1 MRVSDLFEARR
12 KPNSGRGTA
21 THTIEL
27 SSEDDYVEVEVE
39 FEFTVEAPEYE
50 DGYKSYPG
58 GVDLDDATVQSFTFE
73 KKRYTEI
80 TPEIVGY
87 IEFPSKFEKA
97 HKAEI
102 DRAQDEEKKRP
113 LSKKE
118 TDDLVNEYLQF
129 VFDNYVEIDED
140 TE

>member
-1 MRVSDLFEARR
+1 MLVRDLLEIRR
-12 KPNSGRGTA
+12 KPSSGRGTA

-27 SSEDDYVEVEVE
+27 SSENDSVEIDVD

-58 GVDLDDATVQSFTFE
+58 GVDLDDASVQPFTFE

-80 TPEIVGY
+80 TPELVGY
-87 IEFPSKFEKA
+87 IEFPAKFEKA
-97 HKAEI
+97 NKAKI
-102 DRAQDEEKKRP
+102 DRAQDEEKKHP

-118 TDDLVNEYLQF
+118 TDDLVNEYLNF
-129 VFDNYVEIDED
+129 VFDNYVEIDN
-140 TE
+140 